1 MLPLTPQEVAS
12 IILGGATPDCDTD
25 IAEKGLALVVARPS
39 IFARISPIATDVDAA
54 FTRFT
59 RLLDLAGL
67 PGNHAA
73 LAGWLALR
81 VLRPAPADR
90 VSIATLCPITLAL
103 TRACGALDVPPASV
117 DAATGTDVA
126 VIAKDGRPDTPA
138 HAVMIGRKNASHD
151 AERTALR
158 TPAGALLIP
167 SANPETVGGSWTDAI
182 AAASNL
188 AATTG
193 RGAYA
198 ASPDAARELDWTPV
212 NTHPDVEADS
222 IHEDWKPEI
231 AFHDDL
237 KPHPANLIQSA
248 TLASVQPP
256 ACTYRPRLTN
266 RIIQSGLISNAQFEF
281 LVAAGNA
288 HSRHLPPS
296 TEEDDQTEARER
308 RVGIYLADGT
318 GAGKTN
324 SMLGAIIDNRLHGRM
339 RAILVLAKRRHLRG
353 FVETW
358 QRFGQR
364 ESQLIYHW
372 EHPESSPLPD
382 RSGLLVTTY
391 SQLRKMDRSGTFTEV
406 KRIQTWAG
414 ADFDGILAF
423 DEAQEM
429 RNAAGNENMSG
440 KTSET
445 SLQGLAGLYLQ
456 NQLPDARVIY
466 ASATGATDVHNLAYA
481 DRLGLWGSTTAFP
494 QRTDFIGAFEAGG
507 IADLEQVTLSLKAQ
521 GLYVSRALSF
531 EGVEIEHLPV
541 TMTPEER
548 RIYNEAADL
557 WKEMHSAIPH
567 MRTLCGLPA
576 DSDDSFAKRQ
586 SGLISG
592 HIPHS
597 GLNGIFEANRK
608 IAMATLIA
616 SFKTRGII
624 DDIRKRVANGQ
635 HVVVQ
640 MQNTYEAQLQ
650 RALANQDDLSKITLE
665 PAELVEFAM
674 KLPTHKYE
682 LVPEIVNGEK
692 KNVYKP
698 VLDAN
703 DNHVE
708 VAEAIAH
715 RNRLIARARSMK
727 LPLPPLDQIITTF
740 GTSMV
745 AEVTGRG
752 ARLVPD
758 RPGGRDQGAMG
769 IHIEKR
775 SEDQRL
781 EDIEAFHAGRKQILV
796 FSTGA
801 GGASLSYHARTG
813 TAAANRRRVHYL
825 VQLGYRADEVT
836 QGIGRTHRSD
846 QASAPLVTLVSLD
859 LPADRLYASRI
870 VNALFKLGALTQGHR
885 HAASNGMFDERDCM
899 DGAYAAKAWES
910 LQHDITAGL
919 IPGYTWES
927 FMSDM
932 GLNTDGQGTINS
944 WGKQKSIHVLS
955 NVNQLINRVAAL
967 GDRKQ
972 MLIFDALRAKID
984 QQVEAAIRDG
994 SFRAGPEVLKATSL
1008 AVLGENAIHTDPIF
1022 GSETRLLRLR
1032 KVTSR
1037 NFIEFKDAY
1046 RTYLRAKAHG
1056 RPWFAKHATTGA
1068 VALIVP
1074 TRARKTALGDLLAM
1088 VEVITPMGSE
1098 ERYQRIVDREPW
1110 RPFSAL
1116 DETLEQ
1122 IWAAT
1127 IAGAQQETI
1136 SYLTMATG
1144 SMLPLWQPLCDAS
1157 GSHSAI
1163 WRLKTDDGRAF
1174 AGRPLSV
1181 RRAVAMMEALGHPYE
1196 VSDLEVSDI
1205 EAQLKA
1211 GAQVTL
1217 ATSEPFGAALELD
1230 LSASSTTYRITQRT
1244 GGDPTLQGF
1253 LTGTLYAASGI
1264 ARNAPWIVTPP
1275 AGQERAFLK
1284 ALLAICPAAYV
1295 DADPNLGAKAAAA
1308 AAASTATQTANPANT
1323 LAATV

>member
-1 MLPLTPQEVAS
+1 MLPLTPNEVAS
-12 IILGGATPDCDTD
+12 IILSGATPDADTD
-25 IAEKGLALVVARPS
+25 IAEKGLAIVVARPS
-39 IFARISPIATDVDAA
+39 IFARISPLATDVDAA

-67 PGNHAA
+67 PGNHGA

-81 VLRPAPADR
+81 MLRPAPADR
-90 VSIATLCPITLAL
+90 VAIATQCPITLAL
-103 TRACGALDVPPASV
+103 LRACGALDVPAAAV

-126 VIAKDGRPDTPA
+126 VIAGHDRPDTPA
-138 HAVMIGRKNASHD
+138 HAVLIAPSATPHD
-151 AERTALR
+151 GERSAVQ
-158 TPAGALLIP
+158 TPAGSILIP
-167 SANPETVGGSWTDAI
+167 AANPETLGGTWNQAI
-182 AAASNL
+182 AAASGI
-188 AATTG
+188 AAMTG

-212 NTHPDVEADS
+212 TTHPDVEADS

-231 AFHDDL
+231 ATHADL
-237 KPHPANLIQSA
+237 KAHPANLIQSA
-248 TLASVQPP
+248 TLATVQPP

-296 TEEDDQTEARER
+296 AEEDEQGEARER

-324 SMLGAIIDNRLHGRM
+324 SLLGAIIDNRLHGRM

-353 FVETW
+353 YVETW
-358 QRFGQR
+358 QRLGQR
-364 ESQLIYHW
+364 ENQLIYHW
-372 EHPESSPLPD
+372 EHPEGSPLPD
-382 RSGLLVTTY
+382 RAGVLITTY
-391 SQLRKMDRSGTFTEV
+391 SQLRKLDRTAGFPEIS
-406 KRIQTWAG
+406 RIVAWAG
-414 ADFDGILAF
+414 SDFDGIIAF

-445 SLQGLAGLYLQ
+445 SLQGLAGLALQ
-456 NQLPDARVIY
+456 NRLPDARVIY

-557 WKEMHSAIPH
+557 WKEMHAAIPH
-567 MRTLCGLPA
+567 MRKLCGLPEDGDEA
-576 DSDDSFAKRQ
+576 FARRQ
-586 SGLISG
+586 RGLLSGSV
-592 HIPHS
+592 PHS

-635 HVVVQ
+635 HVVIQ

-650 RALANQDDLSKITLE
+650 RALAKHDDLTKITLE
-665 PAELVEFAM
+665 PAELVEFAL
-674 KLPTHKYE
+674 KLPTQKYE
-682 LVPEIVNGEK
+682 LVAEVVQGEK
-692 KNVYKP
+692 RHVYKP

-703 DNHVE
+703 DRPVE
-708 VAEAIAH
+708 VAEAVAH
-715 RNRLIARARSMK
+715 RNRLIARARSMQ
-727 LPLPPLDQIITTF
+727 LPLPPLDQIVTTF

-745 AEVTGRG
+745 AEVTGRS

-758 RPGGRDQGAMG
+758 RPGGRDHGATG

-775 SEDQRL
+775 SEDERL

-801 GGASLSYHARTG
+801 GGSSLSYHARTG
-813 TAAANRRRVHYL
+813 TAAAGRRRVHYL

-899 DGAYAAKAWES
+899 DGEYAAKAWES

-919 IPGYTWES
+919 VPGYTWEA
-927 FMSDM
+927 FMADM
-932 GLNTDGQGTINS
+932 GLNSEGHGTVSS

-972 MLIFDALRAKID
+972 MLIFEALRTKID

-1008 AVLGENAIHTDPIF
+1008 AVLGENVIHTDPVF

-1032 KVTSR
+1032 KVTTR
-1037 NFIEFKDAY
+1037 NFVEFKDAY
-1046 RTYLRAKAHG
+1046 RTYLRAKTHA

-1088 VEVITPMGSE
+1088 VEVITPMGKE

-1122 IWAAT
+1122 IWNAT

-1157 GSHSAI
+1157 GKYTAI

-1181 RRAVAMMEALGHPYE
+1181 RRAVEMLEGLGHPYE
-1196 VSDLEVSDI
+1196 VSDLEVDDV
-1205 EAQLKA
+1205 AAHLKA

-1217 ATSEPFGAALELD
+1217 ATSEVFGALLELD
-1230 LSASSTTYRITQRT
+1230 TTGPSTAYRITQRQ
-1244 GGDPTLQGF
+1244 GMDAGLQAF
-1253 LTGTLYAASGI
+1253 LTGTIYAASGI

-1284 ALLAICPAAYV
+1284 ELLAICPAAFV
-1295 DADPNLGAKAAAA
+1295 DGGVSPIAANAVAAASATAAPATSSPLAAAA
-1308 AAASTATQTANPANT
+1308 
-1323 LAATV
+1323 